1 MNLTHFVTRMRAPL
15 GKRRPVFYAANIFAN
30 ELGGTGYHQVV

>member
-1 MNLTHFVTRMRAPL
+1 MAVKGARERLLDEENKSDV
-15 GKRRPVFYAANIFAN
+15 NEFAN